1 MKYPIAI
8 QKGDNNTAYGI
19 IIPDIAGCYSAS
31 DEYENILKNAKE
43 AIVLH
48 ISGMIEDG
56 EPIPMPTDSNN
67 YKDDPGFEGMSWA
80 TVDVQI
86 DELY

>member
-1 MKYPIAI
+1 MEYPITI
-8 QKGDNNTAYGI
+8 QQGDDNTAYGI

-31 DEYENILKNAKE
+31 DEYGNILKNAKE

-48 ISGMIEDG
+48 ISGMIDDG